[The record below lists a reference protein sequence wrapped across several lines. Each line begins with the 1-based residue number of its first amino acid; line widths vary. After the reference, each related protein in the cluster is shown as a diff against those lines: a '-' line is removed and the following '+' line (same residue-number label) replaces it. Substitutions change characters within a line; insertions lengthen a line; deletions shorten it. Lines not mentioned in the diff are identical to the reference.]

1 MNAAARTLTRMGL
14 HRKGAHETTQDK
26 VNDLRMLFAVCFYSE
41 KWACLCHG
49 SPSSLSWKHEA
60 SEIAA
65 GIVAMVSGS
74 QLRS

>member
-14 HRKGAHETTQDK
+14 HRKGAHETIQDEA
-26 VNDLRMLFAVCFYSE
+26 NDLRMLFAVCFYSE

-65 GIVAMVSGS
+65 GIIGVVSES
-74 QLRS
+74 QWMS